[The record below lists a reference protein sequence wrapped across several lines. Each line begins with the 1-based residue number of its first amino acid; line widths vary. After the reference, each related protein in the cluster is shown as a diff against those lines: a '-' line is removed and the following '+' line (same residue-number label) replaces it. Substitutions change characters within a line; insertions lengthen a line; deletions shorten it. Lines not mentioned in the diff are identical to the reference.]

1 MKLVHFELSGVLL
14 DDKTNFTE
22 WIIESPDL
30 FSEYV
35 IELHSQIEG
44 AEGRFVL
51 SESDKILALSKST
64 VIILNPLNV
73 DINTRKV
80 LNKLYSELSDYA
92 KSEQMYVRTSGFLRS
107 MQEYLLELEQCT
119 EHNLEY
125 DQEID
130 IASLL
135 KSVNVHYEA
144 TSMSFQESLLQ
155 YLKILADIFGIK
167 LFIFV
172 NLRSYLT
179 NAQTSELIKEMN
191 YQNICGIFIENQ
203 KRESLEGVKAYVIDT
218 DNCEIF

>member
-92 KSEQMYVRTSGFLRS
+92 KSEQMYVRTSEFLRS

-155 YLKILADIFGIK
+155 YLKTLADIFGIK